1 MSFFDGSVAPLRRKS
16 LPLVLGDH
24 QEPWHVQF
32 QIGKHRLYSTYYS
45 KIDLACMVWA
55 LLLIP
60 MFVTPQFF
68 CVSWTVQAGL
78 WSAISLVGLAAM
90 VGLSQYWVR
99 VERVSWVL
107 YLWVILM
114 LAGLILTDLGI
125 FLAWSWVLANLCS
138 LWLWLVALGYLCT
151 GLAVRSRAILATG
164 FAHLLA
170 IWVLPWVAGWQFLF
184 TGAVMVLSLLVLAEF
199 RWDMLP
205 SCMKK

>member
-1 MSFFDGSVAPLRRKS
+1 M
-16 LPLVLGDH
+16 
-24 QEPWHVQF
+24 
-32 QIGKHRLYSTYYS
+32 
-45 KIDLACMVWA
+45 
-55 LLLIP
+55 
-60 MFVTPQFF
+60 
-68 CVSWTVQAGL
+68 QAGL
-78 WSAISLVGLAAM
+78 WSALSSVGLAAM

-107 YLWVILM
+107 YSWVTLI
-114 LAGLILTDLGI
+114 LAGLLLTDLGI

-138 LWLWLVALGYLCT
+138 LWLGLVALGYLCS

-184 TGAVMVLSLLVLAEF
+184 TGTVMVFPLLLLAEF

-205 SCMKK
+205 SFIKK